1 MRGGVL
7 FNQRYSGPYYLNA
20 KLRRAKT
27 RFGGPFMH
35 KLLFASFF
43 CFISTLTVAA
53 QQTRP
58 TSEQSDVIRVD
69 ASLVQTNVTVFDKRG
84 TFVEGLRPEDF
95 ELRVDGKPLPI
106 AFLSRIT
113 AGTAQELNQLAA
125 ARKPAGT
132 TIITN
137 AEPEIRG
144 RTIIFFMDDLHLS
157 PSSVQRTRQTV
168 LNFITHQMGP
178 GDLVAIASASG
189 QIGFLQQFTD
199 NKAVLRAAIGRL
211 NHRPYTVIDHE
222 NIPMTEYI
230 ALRIDQGDRDAI
242 SYYTNQLLA
251 TTNFRSPGG
260 GLGPP
265 AGGPVGQASSS
276 QQQRT
281 SGITRE
287 LAERQVKERALVLV
301 KQGTAVTTNTLIS
314 LESLMRSSAKREGRK
329 LVFFI
334 SDGFFL
340 NDRNTGFINK
350 LHELTD
356 AAVRAGV
363 VIYSL
368 DARGLK
374 STIDVTSNRADPEGK
389 LSRSSI
395 GEITA
400 SQDALNALA
409 GDTGGRALFDSD
421 KLNEA
426 VDQALKETSN
436 YYLLAWRPS
445 TDEQKSA
452 TFKNIE
458 IRIPARPE
466 LQVRIPKGYFLNSPT
481 PPATAQN
488 SEPAAKPAESV
499 VDSDLKRV
507 LSASSLETNVPT
519 TVALTYVDTP
529 DNGPLATASVQVAAA
544 ALDYGPAPKQAAV
557 DVAGVILNDAGKAAA
572 SFRTRLTV
580 NPISGEPGSDNSGV
594 IYNYKAKL
602 TPGIYQVRTA
612 VRDEKSGRLGS
623 ASQWIEIPD
632 LSTKKL
638 TLSSLLLRPV
648 RKDVTVTEGQ
658 FSVDHHFRRTSQL
671 NFFLF
676 IYNASRNT
684 GGTPDPSLT
693 AQVEVFRNGKSI
705 VSTPART
712 LTTSGMQD
720 LQRIPYGGQFPLES
734 LPGGRYELQV
744 TIVDQLSKATVLQRV
759 PFLID

>member
-1 MRGGVL
+1 
-7 FNQRYSGPYYLNA
+7 
-20 KLRRAKT
+20 
-27 RFGGPFMH
+27 MH
-35 KLLFASFF
+35 KLLFVFF
-43 CFISTLTVAA
+43 VCFVAALTVTG

-58 TSEQSDVIRVD
+58 ASDQTEVIRVD
-69 ASLVQTNVTVFDKRG
+69 ASLVQTSVTVFDKRG

-106 AFLSRIT
+106 SFFSRIA
-113 AGTAQELNQLAA
+113 AGTTQELNELAA

-132 TIITN
+132 TITSTN
-137 AEPEIRG
+137 TEPEIRG
-144 RTIIFFMDDLHLS
+144 RTIIFFIDDLHLS
-157 PSSVQRTRQTV
+157 PPSVQRTRQTI
-168 LNFITHQMGP
+168 LNFISNQMGP
-178 GDLVAIASASG
+178 SDLVAIASASG

-199 NKAVLRAAIGRL
+199 NKGVLRAALGRL

-287 LAERQVKERALVLV
+287 LAERQVKERALLLI
-301 KQGTAVTTNTLIS
+301 KQGTAVTTNTLVS

-340 NDRNTGFINK
+340 NDRNTGFITK

-389 LSRSSI
+389 LSRSTI

-426 VDQALKETSN
+426 VEQALKETSN

-445 TDEQKSA
+445 TDEQRSA

-466 LQVRIPKGYFLNSPT
+466 LQVRIPKGYFLNSPP

-499 VDSDLKRV
+499 VDTDLKRA
-507 LSASSLETNVPT
+507 LSASSIETNVPT

-529 DNGPLATASVQVAAA
+529 DNGTLATASVQVPAA
-544 ALDYGPAPKQAAV
+544 ALEYGPDRKQAAV
-557 DVAGVILNDAGKAAA
+557 DVAGVILNDTGKVAA

-580 NPISGEPGSDNSGV
+580 NPVSGEPGADNSGV

-612 VRDEKSGRLGS
+612 VRDEKSGRVGS
-623 ASQWIEIPD
+623 AAQWIEIPD
-632 LSTKKL
+632 LSSKKL
-638 TLSSLLLRPV
+638 ALSSLLLRPI
-648 RKDVTVTEGQ
+648 RKGAAAAPTEAQ
-658 FSVDHHFRRTSQL
+658 FSVDHHFSKTSQL
-671 NFFLF
+671 NFFVF
-676 IYNASRNT
+676 IYNASRNIA
-684 GGTPDPSLT
+684 GTPNPNLT

-712 LTTSGMQD
+712 LTTTGMPD
-720 LQRIPYGGQFPLES
+720 LQRIPYGGQFLLES
-734 LPGGRYELQV
+734 LPNGRYELQV
-744 TIVDQLSKATVLQRV
+744 TIVDQLAKTSVLQRV